1 MYNTNGHWISH
12 VLSWVV
18 FSYTWYSEDS
28 IPQST
33 DTYLKRRRKKDSISK
48 LSLGSAGLNKT
59 GELAFLHFDFI
70 DHDLLPTNLPRL
82 CYNMQHFPQNS
93 LPTDSLFQTFP
104 HGTNVPKLLWE
115 EASLDL

>member
-33 DTYLKRRRKKDSISK
+33 DATWKEEEKRFHEQVSP
-48 LSLGSAGLNKT
+48 GSAGLNKT
-59 GELAFLHFDFI
+59 GELAFLHDFMDPLI
-70 DHDLLPTNLPRL
+70 
-82 CYNMQHFPQNS
+82 S
-93 LPTDSLFQTFP
+93 
-104 HGTNVPKLLWE
+104 
-115 EASLDL
+115 